1 MAEGFTIE
9 KRDNYIYVR
18 IEAEQASAEFS
29 RRFFGAIAQACQE
42 HNCYNILGESF
53 ATKPM
58 STTEAFEH
66 AEIFR
71 EVGITPRHR
80 LAWVTHAKPVA
91 DQARFVEMV
100 LKNRGLVTGFL
111 FDTMDEACDWLLGQH
126 QPVDQ

>member
-9 KRDNYIYVR
+9 KRENHIYVR

-29 RRFFGAIAQACQE
+29 RQFFSAIAAACQE
-42 HNCYNILGESF
+42 HNCYNVLGESF
-53 ATKPM
+53 ATRPM

-80 LAWVTHAKPVA
+80 LAWVSHTKPVA
-91 DQARFVEMV
+91 EQARFVELV
-100 LKNRGLVTGFL
+100 LKNRGLITGFL
-111 FDTMDEACDWLLGQH
+111 FETMEQAHQWLLGK
-126 QPVDQ
+126 QPA